1 MKTALI
7 LFRNPDEILDAQYIT
22 NVGTVFANAGFSIYT
37 VEMLPC
43 EDEVTFTRSFLRLKD
58 TVDNLVILDSCD
70 TKFDLK
76 QVIATETGSTL
87 AENDNAL
94 KFLDAVSRADGVE
107 YSTENAVIPM
117 EATLVPNIQGAYQ
130 GFMLDNEEFTLVVL
144 PAEIN
149 QFRVTCSQYVLPYLE
164 NKFGIENKKET
175 LKYFGSKA
183 KLTSA
188 LALAEANS
196 FGALRTF
203 VTETNGDFTVQLVY
217 EGKDT
222 HAFNEIIRT
231 LFLELKDNLY
241 SDYEASLSEVLFNLL
256 KLKEIKLS
264 VAESF
269 TAGRVVS
276 AIIENSGASSYVEEG
291 IVSYSNE
298 SKVNRLGVSGEDIAK
313 VGAVSSAVAYQ
324 MAAGLLKT
332 GKCDMA
338 ISTTGIAGPKS
349 DDTAKPVG
357 LCYVGIGMKDG
368 VHTFKLNLSGTREQ
382 ITETAKN
389 TALFLAI
396 KKLKSI

>member
-7 LFRNPDEILDAQYIT
+7 LFRNPDEILDAQYIS

-37 VEMLPC
+37 VEILPC

-58 TVDNLVILDSCD
+58 TVDNLIILDSCD

-76 QVIATETGSTL
+76 QVIATETGTTL
-87 AENDNAL
+87 VENDNAL

-144 PAEIN
+144 PADIN

-188 LALAEANS
+188 LNLAESNS
-196 FGALRTF
+196 FGALRSF
-203 VTETNGDFTVQLVY
+203 VTEENGDFTVQLVY

-231 LFLELKDNLY
+231 LYLELKDNLY
-241 SDYEASLSEVLFNLL
+241 SDYDASLSEVLFNLL

-276 AIIENSGASSYVEEG
+276 ALIENSGASSYVEEG
-291 IVSYSNE
+291 IVSYSNA
-298 SKVNRLGVSGEDIAK
+298 SKVNRLGVSGADIAK

-332 GKCDMA
+332 GNCDMA